1 MSSSGNVNLLNA
13 VIKLYMTVVMSIL
26 RLVVFAFKL
35 IPQFLSKA
43 LTILMKVGVIYKLL
57 IDPVLRS
64 LGSLIKNAYYA
75 LNDRNSRKE
84 GHEQGEKK

>member
-26 RLVVFAFKL
+26 RIIVFALKL

-43 LTILMKVGVIYKLL
+43 LTILIKVGVIYKLL
-57 IDPVLRS
+57 IDPMLRS

-75 LNDRNSRKE
+75 LNERNSSKE
-84 GHEQGEKK
+84 GREQGKNK